1 MTTRPERRAVVAAP
15 SDAGFALPS
24 AIFLLVVLAGLA
36 GFMVAISSSQQQA
49 QVQDVEGVRAY
60 WAAKAATDYA
70 ITLALAPADTGGATS
85 FAACPAGVPGGAI
98 DGFTVTIACSRSP
111 AAGFLTENGVNLVAY
126 TLQVVARKGAL
137 GGIGTVERS
146 LSTVVV
152 KCKNPGALLPGGG
165 ADPRS
170 RC

>member
-1 MTTRPERRAVVAAP
+1 MTTRPDQAEYVAARY
-15 SDAGFALPS
+15 DAGFALPS

-36 GFMVAISSSQQQA
+36 GFLVAVSSSQQQG

-70 ITLALAPADTGGATS
+70 ITLALAPADTSGATS

-98 DGFTVTIACSRSP
+98 DGFAVTVACSRSP
-111 AAGFLTENGVNLVAY
+111 AVGFLTENGFNLVAY
-126 TLQVVARKGAL
+126 TLQVVARKGTP

-146 LSTVVV
+146 LSTTVV
-152 KCKNPGALLPGGG
+152 KCKNPNALLPGGA